1 MSQQLIAS
9 RETKALGKLKAA
21 ASNSL
26 KIIDTQACRLRIHRL
41 SLYIYFTNAHTICT
55 KTWEPSHP
63 HDVDAT
69 METTATFRREK
80 THIYEALLTEVI
92 GR

>member
-1 MSQQLIAS
+1 LVAQKQ
-9 RETKALGKLKAA
+9 KALGKLKAA

-26 KIIDTQACRLRIHRL
+26 QIIDTQACRLRIHRL
-41 SLYIYFTNAHTICT
+41 SLYIYIYFTDAHTICT
-55 KTWEPSHP
+55 KNWEHSHP

-80 THIYEALLTEVI
+80 TNIYEVVLKEVN